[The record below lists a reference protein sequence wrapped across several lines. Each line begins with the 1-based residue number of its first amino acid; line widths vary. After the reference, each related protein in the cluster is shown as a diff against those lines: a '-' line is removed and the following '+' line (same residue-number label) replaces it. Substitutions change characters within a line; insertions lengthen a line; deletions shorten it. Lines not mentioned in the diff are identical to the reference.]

1 MTNTDNPKTNSSV
14 STKISRSDIQL
25 TIMSKEEYMN
35 NLLMN
40 GQARVINFKNMSSK
54 PLNLEDLGA

>member
-1 MTNTDNPKTNSSV
+1 MDNAPKTNSSV
-14 STKISRSDIQL
+14 STKTSRSDIQL

-40 GQARVINFKNMSSK
+40 SQARVINLKSMRTK
-54 PLNLEDLGA
+54 PLNLEDLDI